1 LTRLVETLG
10 YRVAS
15 DTHGEGIDS
24 VEDGVV
30 ASFLKNDRELVVGEL
45 NTYKGKRYAHVRI
58 LVPSAVEDDWIHT
71 ENGVAIEADR
81 VDELKSAVGRLSEV
95 ASRDIV
101 VGRVPV
107 DREEI
112 RVGVNP
118 FRGEA
123 YAYVRR
129 FYQKKGEWAPTRKG
143 ISIRVDLVPEL
154 VKLVDALASA
164 AGAQSRSSDE
174 GETK

>member
-1 LTRLVETLG
+1 M
-10 YRVAS
+10 
-15 DTHGEGIDS
+15 D
-24 VEDGVV
+24 DGVV

-45 NTYKGKRYAHVRI
+45 NTYNGKRYAHVRI
-58 LVPSAVEDDWIHT
+58 LVPSAVEDDWIRT

-81 VDELKSAVGRLSEV
+81 VGELRSAVDKLAEV

-101 VGRVPV
+101 VGRVPIG
-107 DREEI
+107 REEI

-129 FYQKKGEWAPTRKG
+129 FYQRQGEWAPTRRG
-143 ISIRVDLVPEL
+143 ISIRVNLVPEL

-164 AGAQSRSSDE
+164 AGAESRSSVE
-174 GETK
+174 GETT